1 MTAES
6 FACHDCPRRHAAPSS
21 SGHGRSPGDHPCWL
35 GLRPGRRLRQRA
47 TEGRPRQRRRA
58 TCTPPRHGTA
68 ATCALASFL
77 VVVVQR
83 GGRRF
88 GSCSYRQGGPVLG
101 RQVTKRR
108 YSPFCFHFHPALV
121 SLAFREPV
129 RVTSAPRVV
138 VGMMLRAPVA
148 PPQVVL
154 REVQDDL
161 VVDRSP
167 TAPGSIASSSLM
179 VLTPHLRDCGSWTRS
194 PRRSR
199 RLRRGGLPRYGPSSP
214 RWPA

>member
-1 MTAES
+1 VNDLPPFTSSRGTPRSRRQFTTWVVTAGS

-35 GLRPGRRLRQRA
+35 GLRPGRQLRQRA

-88 GSCSYRQGGPVLG
+88 GSCSYRQGG
-101 RQVTKRR
+101 Q
-108 YSPFCFHFHPALV
+108 F
-121 SLAFREPV
+121 LA
-129 RVTSAPRVV
+129 
-138 VGMMLRAPVA
+138 G
-148 PPQVVL
+148 
-154 REVQDDL
+154 
-161 VVDRSP
+161 RSP
-167 TAPGSIASSSLM
+167 SGGTLLFAPLSPCACQPSISS
-179 VLTPHLRDCGSWTRS
+179 TRS
-194 PRRSR
+194 SDLGCTCCAV
-199 RLRRGGLPRYGPSSP
+199 RLRKWEARGGHLP
-214 RWPA
+214 